1 MKPTNYSMKGIKPDI
16 IGQLFP
22 YSGSAISFDEHDIQ
36 ADSISISHG
45 TSVPG
50 AFTVGGV
57 ILGSLSLTLLNNP
70 TRNLQNGKPDY
81 TSGKFS
87 NFNWKGSHIK
97 LSLKTDD
104 GTHVQTVYMGDYF
117 VDSHSEAGTT
127 IALQCYDRLKYMDE
141 YQLYEA
147 KQASSNPLTF
157 PTTTYNAIRNICQR
171 RGFSDIRG
179 LDQSIDSLPIADPNS
194 DFMTERQF
202 VSYCAQM
209 LGKYAV
215 VRYSGQN
222 EYLLFT
228 TYNTSSHHYDYDAGT
243 TFSHDL
249 RTEDITVTGVKVTS
263 YDDKYTYTDGTT
275 TGYQI
280 VVDDNPLITN
290 LNCGAVRYRISN
302 AFDLSGGGLT
312 YRPGTVEIVG
322 TPELEAGDI
331 IKVETG
337 QESDIYMIATNI
349 RYGTGL
355 TISVTADAD
364 PADTDLRLSRSQYI
378 KKMSKQAISDELN
391 DPTSDLS
398 QAIDGGS
405 GGDDTEYITL
415 PGCTV
420 VNAGYANGA
429 NNRSNDVS
437 FRMYPGA
444 VMYWYRK
451 VHPNPEVKSVDM
463 YWVSRLNEYNG
474 YPTAPSTGVEIVS
487 VTIPEQ
493 KIKVPKEDGF
503 FVAELLITS
512 IKAPTRDEYFT
523 QVPGAVAS
531 DYYNKVVGFGVTP
544 ASPAIIKVPMRV
556 YSDTYTDA
564 YSHVWSYRA
573 LQFAYDDNGVVTPL
587 PYEYMTP
594 NTIPRYPRSLV
605 EFSAFSQYLKPTWS
619 DIVSGTTESHYAI
632 PICKIPMPATHFCI
646 SNVSDEGTHS
656 DTTEGKWCITRTSSG
671 TIGELIVPMADIF
684 IDYDDE

>member
-1 MKPTNYSMKGIKPDI
+1 MKPTNYSMKGIKPEI

-36 ADSISISHG
+36 ADSISINHG

-104 GTHVQTVYMGDYF
+104 GTHTQTVYMGDYF

-127 IALQCYDRLKYMDE
+127 ITLQCYDRLKYLDE

-179 LDQSIDSLPIADPNS
+179 LDQSVDSLPIADPNS

-280 VVDDNPLITN
+280 VVEDNPLITN

-302 AFDLSGGGLT
+302 AFNLSGGGLT

-322 TPELEAGDI
+322 TPALEAGDI

-349 RYGTGL
+349 KYGTGL

-398 QAIDGGS
+398 QAI
-405 GGDDTEYITL
+405 GDDGTELVTL
-415 PGCTV
+415 PAVKVICWDATHPWFKY
-420 VNAGYANGA
+420 AGHKFRFTYPDPDPSYQGTGLLNLTQNIWCEAFGD
-429 NNRSNDVS
+429 DV
-437 FRMYPGA
+437 
-444 VMYWYRK
+444 
-451 VHPNPEVKSVDM
+451 VDM
-463 YWVSRLNEYNG
+463 KQ
-474 YPTAPSTGVEIVS
+474 
-487 VTIPEQ
+487 VTYPEQ
-493 KIKVPKEDGF
+493 TIRVPK
-503 FVAELLITS
+503 
-512 IKAPTRDEYFT
+512 
-523 QVPGAVAS
+523 
-531 DYYNKVVGFGVTP
+531 
-544 ASPAIIKVPMRV
+544 
-556 YSDTYTDA
+556 
-564 YSHVWSYRA
+564 
-573 LQFAYDDNGVVTPL
+573 
-587 PYEYMTP
+587 
-594 NTIPRYPRSLV
+594 
-605 EFSAFSQYLKPTWS
+605 
-619 DIVSGTTESHYAI
+619 
-632 PICKIPMPATHFCI
+632 
-646 SNVSDEGTHS
+646 
-656 DTTEGKWCITRTSSG
+656 TEGKWAWVELLVTRIDTPSG
-671 TIGELIVPMADIF
+671 TDYHNAGVSEATRDCPLKAYRDNPVKVRCVVERGADGRLYFHDYAVPGSARYDRNVPQYRRPLIMYNGFTAGEFGFVTAQPISEYSSYDH
-684 IDYDDE
+684 DYTYRGFRFAVCEMPLPGYYFDTNAPDVAGHEETGGKWIYSTTSQGQTTWNPIPYYDASDPSQPYFLNYYDGSRWENN